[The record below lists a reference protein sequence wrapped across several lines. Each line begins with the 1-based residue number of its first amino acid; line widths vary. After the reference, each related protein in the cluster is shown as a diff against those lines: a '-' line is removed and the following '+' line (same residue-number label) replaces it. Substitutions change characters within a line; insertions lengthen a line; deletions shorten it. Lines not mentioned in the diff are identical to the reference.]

1 MRPIKVTEGR
11 ISLDVNRHLALLEDF
26 RPWLEKLGQRG
37 FEDLLTA
44 VMYYADPHTGL
55 FTYSDDDRARAAR
68 KVFSG
73 FDVRKHGKL
82 IKAYRQ
88 HCMSPLANMVSDT
101 ITMARNLM
109 TQLSKI
115 DLKRADMNEI
125 RIATDILAKLP
136 GIIEQLDYRYRRL
149 MTEEQDDGVVK
160 KMESGLE
167 RLK

>member
-1 MRPIKVTEGR
+1 M
-11 ISLDVNRHLALLEDF
+11 LDDF
-26 RPWLEKLGQRG
+26 APYLEKLGERS

-55 FTYSDDDRARAAR
+55 FTYSDEERVRAAK
-68 KVFSG
+68 KVFSD
-73 FDVRKHGKL
+73 FSPRTHARL

-109 TQLSKI
+109 SQLSKM
-115 DLKRADMNEI
+115 DLKKAGVGDI

-149 MTEEQDDGVVK
+149 IAEEQDDGTIK
-160 KMESGLE
+160 RMESGLE